1 MNVKFLGWI
10 SSLAGRRE
18 MQVDID
24 NPAKLGDILPFSLQG
39 RSIIIIVNNE
49 PGSGETMV
57 KNTDQ
62 VTLMPV
68 ISGG

>member
-10 SSLAGRRE
+10 SSLAGKRE
-18 MQVDID
+18 MQVDLD
-24 NPAKLGDILPFSLQG
+24 SPARLRDILPFSLQG
-39 RSIIIIVNNE
+39 RSVIIIVNNE
-49 PGSGETMV
+49 PGSGETIV
-57 KNTDQ
+57 RNTDQ